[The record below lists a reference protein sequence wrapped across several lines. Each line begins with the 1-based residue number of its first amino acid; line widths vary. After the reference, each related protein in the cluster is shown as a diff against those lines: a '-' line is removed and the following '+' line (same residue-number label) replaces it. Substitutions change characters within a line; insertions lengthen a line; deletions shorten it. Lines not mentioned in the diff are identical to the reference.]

1 MNDLAT
7 LLSCALKWSGSSVSQ
22 PLKTSTE
29 KLQHLF
35 RPSLSSSTCLRVP
48 SLSLKRQNRVLA
60 QQTKPLLEEV
70 AAEYLN
76 TPFEVC
82 KDELKEVPVR
92 LLWNLSRSLI
102 ELVDARLRSSVLAL
116 VQYSSAKGNDISASQ
131 SIVEKLLS
139 ESQLAITPTTIITTF
154 QTMRRPEMV
163 DENKYMAP
171 IMLEAIADVEILG
184 CLNTIKIEAQGTIV
198 AVLGNDLEGLSMIR
212 GAEVTID
219 TTTLLQCLMEQA
231 RLIVRK
237 AITWASIASTGKLHI
252 TLAGTAEQERAAQ
265 TNEMAGHD
273 PWRAGQQDE
282 PTTTALQTSSHYIG
296 GPHGNH
302 QGNNNAMDG
311 SFFAVPSSLLEAGSS
326 VSAYHGFD
334 PVTFNQQ
341 FRHLLEQKM
350 GQYYEQQGPE
360 SKEQQQEQQD
370 TSHDGMQTKTDSQQV
385 KQEDTGHYLSSH
397 FLSQNNLPQVKTEE
411 TAEEVRCND
420 DYLQLQLLQ
429 QQQRRQ
435 QQQQQQQRLEEEEQQ
450 QHLSHQ
456 QQLDAHVGN
465 SRQEGNANGNNQ
477 PVNRL
482 EMLTAALS
490 DLKRDRNTHSQL
502 DSDLNKRPRTT
513 GNHPTPAQLEQLSSS
528 SEQQQQ

>member
-7 LLSCALKWSGSSVSQ
+7 LLSCALIWSGSSVSQ
-22 PLKTSTE
+22 PLKASTE

-35 RPSLSSSTCLRVP
+35 HPSLSSSSCLRVP

-60 QQTKPLLEEV
+60 QQPKPLLEEA

-92 LLWNLSRSLI
+92 LLWNLSKSLI

-139 ESQLAITPTTIITTF
+139 KSQLAITPTTIITTF

-171 IMLEAIADVEILG
+171 IMLEAIVDVEILG
-184 CLNTIKIEAQGTIV
+184 SLNTIKIEAQGTIV
-198 AVLGNDLEGLSMIR
+198 AVLGNDLEGLSTMR

-237 AITWASIASTGKLHI
+237 AITSASIASTGKLQI
-252 TLAGTAEQERAAQ
+252 TLAGTAQQERAVVAVQ

-273 PWRAGQQDE
+273 QSRAAQQDE
-282 PTTTALQTSSHYIG
+282 PTTTAQQTSSHYMG
-296 GPHGNH
+296 GLRGNH
-302 QGNNNAMDG
+302 QANNNAMDG
-311 SFFAVPSSLLEAGSS
+311 SSFAVPSSLLEAGSS
-326 VSAYHGFD
+326 VSAFHGFD

-350 GQYYEQQGPE
+350 DQYYEQQGPE

-370 TSHDGMQTKTDSQQV
+370 TSHDGMQAKTGLPQV
-385 KQEDTGHYLSSH
+385 KQEDTVNYLSSH
-397 FLSQNNLPQVKTEE
+397 FLSQNVLPQVKTEE
-411 TAEEVRCND
+411 TAEEVRCNH
-420 DYLQLQLLQ
+420 DYL
-429 QQQRRQ
+429 
-435 QQQQQQQRLEEEEQQ
+435 
-450 QHLSHQ
+450 
-456 QQLDAHVGN
+456 
-465 SRQEGNANGNNQ
+465 
-477 PVNRL
+477 
-482 EMLTAALS
+482 
-490 DLKRDRNTHSQL
+490 
-502 DSDLNKRPRTT
+502 
-513 GNHPTPAQLEQLSSS
+513 
-528 SEQQQQ
+528 